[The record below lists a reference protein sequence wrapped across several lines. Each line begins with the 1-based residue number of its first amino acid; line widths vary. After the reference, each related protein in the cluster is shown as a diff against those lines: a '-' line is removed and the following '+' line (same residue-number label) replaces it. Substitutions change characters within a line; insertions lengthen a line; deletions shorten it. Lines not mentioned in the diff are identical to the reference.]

1 MIKIANNIFENS
13 QYLKTFQKI
22 STLDLHI
29 SDAFRINRLVK
40 KLDEL
45 STEYAGLKKVLTDK
59 YGTIDDDNDDKVT
72 IKKENVRAFSEEY
85 GELLKI
91 EHDLEMELLPL
102 PKSMEDNVSSSELD
116 IIEKF
121 FDLSSL
127 N

>member
-1 MIKIANNIFENS
+1 
-13 QYLKTFQKI
+13 
-22 STLDLHI
+22 
-29 SDAFRINRLVK
+29 VK

>member
-45 STEYAGLKKVLTDK
+45 SVEYAGLKKVLTDK
-59 YGTIDDDNDDKVT
+59 YGTTDNDKVT

-127 N
+127 D

>member
-22 STLDLHI
+22 STLDLHS

-45 STEYAGLKKVLTDK
+45 SIEYAGLKKVLTDK
-59 YGTIDDDNDDKVT
+59 YGTTDDDKVT
-72 IKKENVRAFSEEY
+72 IDKENVKSFSEEY

-91 EHDLEMELLPL
+91 EHDLEMELLPI

>member
-45 STEYAGLKKVLTDK
+45 SIEYAGLKKVLTDK
-59 YGTIDDDNDDKVT
+59 YGTTDNDKVT
-72 IKKENVRAFSEEY
+72 IDKENVQAFSEEY

>member
-45 STEYAGLKKVLTDK
+45 SIEYAGLKKVLTDK
-59 YGTIDDDNDDKVT
+59 YGTTDDDKVT
-72 IKKENVRAFSEEY
+72 IKKENVQAFSEEY

-116 IIEKF
+116 IIDKF

>member
-1 MIKIANNIFENS
+1 MIITNNIFENS

-45 STEYAGLKKVLTDK
+45 SIEYAGLKKVLTDK
-59 YGTIDDDNDDKVT
+59 YGTTDNDKVT
-72 IKKENVRAFSEEY
+72 INKENVQAFSEEY

>member
-45 STEYAGLKKVLTDK
+45 SIEYAGLKKVLTDK
-59 YGTIDDDNDDKVT
+59 YGTTDDDKVT
-72 IKKENVRAFSEEY
+72 IDKENVKSFSEEY

-91 EHDLEMELLPL
+91 EHDLEMELLPI

>member
-45 STEYAGLKKVLTDK
+45 SIEYAGLKKVLTDK
-59 YGTIDDDNDDKVT
+59 YGTTDDDKVT
-72 IKKENVRAFSEEY
+72 IDKENVKSFSEEY

>member
-45 STEYAGLKKVLTDK
+45 SIEYAGLKKVLTDK
-59 YGTIDDDNDDKVT
+59 YGTTDDDKVM
-72 IKKENVRAFSEEY
+72 IKKENVQAFSEEY

-102 PKSMEDNVSSSELD
+102 PKCMEDNVSSSELD

>member
-29 SDAFRINRLVK
+29 SDEFLINRLVK

-45 STEYAGLKKVLTDK
+45 SIEYAGLKKVLTDK
-59 YGTIDDDNDDKVT
+59 YGTTDDDKVT
-72 IKKENVRAFSEEY
+72 IDKENVKSFSEEY

-91 EHDLEMELLPL
+91 EHDLEMELLPI

>member
-45 STEYAGLKKVLTDK
+45 SVEYAGLKKVLTDK
-59 YGTIDDDNDDKVT
+59 YGTTDDDKVT
-72 IKKENVRAFSEEY
+72 IKKENVQAFSEEY

>member
-13 QYLKTFQKI
+13 QYLKTFTKI
-22 STLDLHI
+22 NDLDFHI
-29 SDAFRINRLVK
+29 TDAYRINRLVK

-45 STEYAGLKKVLTDK
+45 STEYGELKKILTNK
-59 YGTIDDDNDDKVT
+59 YGTTDNDKVT
-72 IKKENVRAFSEEY
+72 IDKENVKSFSEEY

>member
-1 MIKIANNIFENS
+1 MIRIANNIFENS

-45 STEYAGLKKVLTDK
+45 SIEYTGLKKVLTDK
-59 YGTIDDDNDDKVT
+59 YGTTDDDKVT
-72 IKKENVRAFSEEY
+72 IDKENVQAFSEEY

>member
-45 STEYAGLKKVLTDK
+45 SVEYAGLKKVLTDK
-59 YGTIDDDNDDKVT
+59 YGTTDDDKIT
-72 IKKENVRAFSEEY
+72 IKKENVQAFSEEY

-127 N
+127 D

>member
-45 STEYAGLKKVLTDK
+45 SIEYAGLKKVLTDK
-59 YGTIDDDNDDKVT
+59 YGTTDDDKVT
-72 IKKENVRAFSEEY
+72 IDKENVQAFSEEY

>member
-1 MIKIANNIFENS
+1 MIRIVNNIFENS

-45 STEYAGLKKVLTDK
+45 SIEYAGLKKVLTDK
-59 YGTIDDDNDDKVT
+59 YGTTDDDKVT
-72 IKKENVRAFSEEY
+72 IKKENVQAFSEEY

>member
-45 STEYAGLKKVLTDK
+45 SIEYAGLKKVLTDK
-59 YGTIDDDNDDKVT
+59 YGTTDDDKVT
-72 IKKENVRAFSEEY
+72 IDKENVKSFSEEY

-102 PKSMEDNVSSSELD
+102 PKSMEDNVSSSELN
-116 IIEKF
+116 IIDKF
-121 FDLSSL
+121 FNLSSL

>member
-45 STEYAGLKKVLTDK
+45 SIEYAGLKKVLTDK
-59 YGTIDDDNDDKVT
+59 YGTTDDDKVT
-72 IKKENVRAFSEEY
+72 IDKENVQAFSEEY

-91 EHDLEMELLPL
+91 EHDLEMKLLPI
-102 PKSMEDNVSSSELD
+102 PKNMEESVSPSDLN

>member
-29 SDAFRINRLVK
+29 SDAFRINRLVN

-45 STEYAGLKKVLTDK
+45 SIEYAGLKKVLTDK
-59 YGTIDDDNDDKVT
+59 YGTTDDDKVT
-72 IKKENVRAFSEEY
+72 IKKENVQAFSEEY

>member
-1 MIKIANNIFENS
+1 M
-13 QYLKTFQKI
+13 
-22 STLDLHI
+22 
-29 SDAFRINRLVK
+29 K

-45 STEYAGLKKVLTDK
+45 SVEYAGLKKVLTDK
-59 YGTIDDDNDDKVT
+59 YGTTDDDKVT
-72 IKKENVRAFSEEY
+72 IKKENVQAFSEEY

-116 IIEKF
+116 IIDKF

>member
-1 MIKIANNIFENS
+1 MIRIVNSIFENS

-45 STEYAGLKKVLTDK
+45 SVEYTGLKKVLTDK
-59 YGTIDDDNDDKVT
+59 YGTTDNDKVT
-72 IKKENVRAFSEEY
+72 IKKENVQAFSEEY

>member
-45 STEYAGLKKVLTDK
+45 SIEYAGLKKVLTDK
-59 YGTIDDDNDDKVT
+59 YGTTDNDKVT
-72 IKKENVRAFSEEY
+72 INKENVQAFSEEY

>member
-1 MIKIANNIFENS
+1 MIRIANNIFENS

-45 STEYAGLKKVLTDK
+45 SIEYTGLKKVLTDK
-59 YGTIDDDNDDKVT
+59 YGTTDDDKVT
-72 IKKENVRAFSEEY
+72 IDKENVQAFSEEY

-91 EHDLEMELLPL
+91 EHDLEMELLPF